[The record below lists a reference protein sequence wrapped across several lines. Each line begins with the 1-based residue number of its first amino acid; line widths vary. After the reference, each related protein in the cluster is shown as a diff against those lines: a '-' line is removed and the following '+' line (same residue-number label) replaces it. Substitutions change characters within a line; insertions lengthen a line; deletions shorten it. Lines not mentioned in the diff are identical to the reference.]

1 MKDNEDNQNVPREA
15 DVQDDPMMV
24 ELNPDYSMDEEDI
37 SERGIL
43 LLVFNASQVLL
54 PISILNFCLL

>member
-43 LLVFNASQVLL
+43 LLVFNASQVLQR
-54 PISILNFCLL
+54 